1 MNIQTQEKQTKAY
14 ITIPNDKII
23 VNVEK
28 IEVMSGWVTIWAD
41 NGKSYSTHLSNVVI
55 INTPIEIIL
64 SVCFF

>member
-28 IEVMSGWVTIWAD
+28 IEVMS
-41 NGKSYSTHLSNVVI
+41 Y
-55 INTPIEIIL
+55 
-64 SVCFF
+64 

>member
-28 IEVMSGWVTIWAD
+28 IKVMSYWVTIWAD
-41 NGKSYSTHLSNVVI
+41 NGKSYSTHPSNVVI
-55 INTPIEIIL
+55 INTPIE
-64 SVCFF
+64 